1 MPPQPTSS
9 QTRYNNMII
18 CFTGAVNTLE
28 LLADSFKVAPF
39 LEPISNTARSL
50 LSAIQAVK
58 NNKDDCIQLMEQTH
72 GLLDAVVSV
81 HLKSTTGPELPPS
94 MLDHLGKFTEHVTL
108 HKLHSYVEAQQAQ
121 SQIQQFFRKG
131 EMKTLLKACRA
142 GLQEALEVF
151 EVQNIDLLRNIA
163 DIKAYEEERHQE
175 VLQMIENL
183 SDASNSD
190 TASSRMFSTLHN
202 SSTSISML
210 PSQPK
215 IFHGRESELADIL
228 NLFKE
233 KSPRIA
239 ILGPG
244 GMGKTSLAKAV
255 LHHPQV
261 KEKFDQHR
269 YFVACDSVSTKAE
282 LVSLIGAHL
291 GLKPGKDLT
300 SPIIQF
306 LSRNPASLLTLD
318 NLETVWDPIESRR
331 DVEEFLSLLTD
342 VEHMTLLVKVYCLH
356 LYL

>member
-72 GLLDAVVSV
+72 GLLHAVVSV

-94 MLDHLGKFTEHVTL
+94 MLNHLGKFTEH
-108 HKLHSYVEAQQAQ
+108 LHSYVEAQQAQ
-121 SQIQQFFRKG
+121 SQIRQFFRKG
-131 EMKTLLKACRA
+131 EMKTLLKACHA

-151 EVQNIDLLRNIA
+151 KVQNINLPRNIA

-183 SDASNSD
+183 SDASSD
-190 TASSRMFSTLHN
+190 TASS
-202 SSTSISML
+202 
-210 PSQPK
+210 PK
-215 IFHGRESELADIL
+215 IFHGRESELADII
-228 NLFKE
+228 NLFGE

-244 GMGKTSLAKAV
+244 GMGKTSLAKAA
-255 LHHPQV
+255 LHHAQILA
-261 KEKFDQHR
+261 KFNQHR

-282 LVSLIGAHL
+282 LVSLIGVHL

-306 LSRNPASLLTLD
+306 LSRNPASLLILD

-342 VEHMTLLVKVYCLH
+342 VEHMALLVKVYCLH